1 MANTMVFAQ
10 TKPPEVKLEPG
21 ARYRAREGSIWELRG
36 LVNVQ
41 AKQPHVM
48 LFDVHDHKITKV
60 VSVSALLDTSLF
72 KRLDAAADRKVAA
85 RTAG

>member
-1 MANTMVFAQ
+1 MVFAQ
-10 TKPPEVKLEPG
+10 TKPPDEKLEPG
-21 ARYRAREGSIWELRG
+21 TRYRAREGGVWELRG

-60 VSVSALLDTSLF
+60 VSVSALQDTSLF
-72 KRLDAAADRKVAA
+72 RRLEAAADRKAA
-85 RTAG
+85 AKAAG